1 MNLKKMP
8 LFGTAFLLLGSEKAH
23 CMLRSPTAGVAA
35 AQPAQ
40 MVDVP
45 TVERQEGAV
54 TKAPIGTLEHEL
66 GETKKVMTKG
76 FAAIMERLDAMKKT
90 YATTENAISGVNQ
103 QEEAVTKPQLGDLTA
118 MEEGFAAMTE
128 RFDAEREDLTAM
140 KARSQED
147 VQSEFDPRRNSQDDG
162 ASQGHN

>member
-40 MVDVP
+40 M
-45 TVERQEGAV
+45 GAV

-103 QEEAVTKPQLGDLTA
+103 QEEDLTA

>member
-103 QEEAVTKPQLGDLTA
+103 QEEDLTA

>member
-40 MVDVP
+40 M
-45 TVERQEGAV
+45 GAV